1 MANSSKGHWDGHTDP
16 GSQEVRCLRATSC
29 QRPPCVPR
37 AACHRAAAHS
47 FLPGPTGMNIHPN
60 PPPQARA
67 PQALLRRLAGSG
79 RGSSFSQSP
88 SSCNAALHHDDHD
101 HHVLPGQC
109 PTGLLMDGLPVSFVV
124 HVPRLLQHTVA
135 AGIVATDAWPRMQ
148 ASRLVVPS

>member
-29 QRPPCVPR
+29 QRPPCVTR
-37 AACHRAAAHS
+37 AACQGRGAQLSTRSYRNEHTSKSAS
-47 FLPGPTGMNIHPN
+47 SG
-60 PPPQARA
+60 AR
-67 PQALLRRLAGSG
+67 ALLRRLAGSG